1 MGMMKN
7 RIEYILFTFFSS
19 CFKLIGLRFSRK
31 FASLLAFIFFYFI
44 PIRKKIVF
52 KNLQIAF
59 PQNCIATNKKLAYEI
74 YLSFA
79 ISLVEILYLPYMS
92 RDDIAAAV
100 ECDNSDLIVKKYNE
114 GKGIILLSS
123 HFGNW
128 EFIAISVA
136 IQIQLPFSVIVKPL
150 RNPLVFE
157 WMNKARTK
165 FGNEVVP
172 LGISIRKT
180 YQTLKEKKIVA
191 MVADQRGPAEGVKV
205 NFFGRKVSIYTGPAA
220 LALKTN
226 APIICGIPIRDKNYK
241 YRITLVE
248 ISADN
253 LPEGEDE
260 RLIEIS
266 QRYTSYLE
274 MVIREHPEQWLWM
287 HNRWKY

>member
-1 MGMMKN
+1 MMKN
-7 RIEYILFTFFSS
+7 KIEYILFIFFSY
-19 CFKLIGLRFSRK
+19 CFKIAGLDLSRK
-31 FASLLAFIFFYFI
+31 FANVLALTFFYII
-44 PIRKKIVF
+44 PIRKKIVL
-52 KNLQIAF
+52 KNLQVAF
-59 PQNCIATNKKLAYEI
+59 PENNLRTNKKLAYKI
-74 YLSFA
+74 YKSFA
-79 ISLVEILYLPYMS
+79 ISLVEILYLPYLKKEVLH
-92 RDDIAAAV
+92 DVV
-100 ECDNSDLIVKKYNE
+100 ECSNPELIVNKFKE
-114 GKGIILLSS
+114 GKGVILLSS

-205 NFFGRKVSIYTGPAA
+205 DFFGKKVSIYTGPAV
-220 LALKTN
+220 LALKTG
-226 APIICGIPIRDKNYK
+226 APLICGIPIRDKNFKYK
-241 YRITLVE
+241 TTLIE
-248 ISADN
+248 ISLEN

-260 RLIEIS
+260 KVIEIS

-274 MVIREHPEQWLWM
+274 QVIRDHPEQWLWM